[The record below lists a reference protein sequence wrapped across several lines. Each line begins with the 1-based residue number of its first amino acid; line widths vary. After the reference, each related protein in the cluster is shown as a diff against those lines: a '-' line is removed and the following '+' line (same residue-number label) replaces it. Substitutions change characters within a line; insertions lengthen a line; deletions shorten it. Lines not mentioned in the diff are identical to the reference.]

1 MPIFELGV
9 MPGLAIA
16 LLLPHA
22 TLTATFDDGL
32 QLLENGLVSLSRVPG
47 QIVTGAFPSW
57 LALIGVV
64 VMLTVIVAK
73 RWLAAACWFVT
84 VFG

>member
-1 MPIFELGV
+1 SWQLNWRLVLASMPVIAWHTFSFNILTVLFNWLLMPIFELGV

-32 QLLENGLVSLSRVPG
+32 QLLENGLVSLSRVP
-47 QIVTGAFPSW
+47 
-57 LALIGVV
+57 
-64 VMLTVIVAK
+64 
-73 RWLAAACWFVT
+73 
-84 VFG
+84 